1 MDLLQVQCTMDI
13 HMCFK
18 RHKMGIKL
26 NILSI
31 LLHPSQFV
39 YNFILSNFVFINFL
53 IFWLYMEKLETLFFW
68 RLSRRPDHYP
78 DHLFVPACFALL
90 AWTKYRLTCGAAIL
104 NLNIRDNKNIHQAP
118 LVSAQPAASGWRNNL
133 NLKADA
139 IINFYSET
147 LVYRL

>member
-1 MDLLQVQCTMDI
+1 MLF

-39 YNFILSNFVFINFL
+39 YNVILNNFVLKNFL
-53 IFWLYMEKLETLFFW
+53 IFCLYMEKLETLFFC

-78 DHLFVPACFALL
+78 DHYPDHLFVPARFAPLAGQNIVLL
-90 AWTKYRLTCGAAIL
+90 AVLQY
-104 NLNIRDNKNIHQAP
+104 
-118 LVSAQPAASGWRNNL
+118 
-133 NLKADA
+133 
-139 IINFYSET
+139 
-147 LVYRL
+147 